1 MGVFLAT
8 ETAIRASFLHA
19 YLSNDRATGIAAVA
33 AAAGF
38 ALCAVRT
45 SVPAFAVLA
54 VTQLVLHALR
64 MRFLHRPY
72 RQEIA
77 RRPFRRALS
86 TARIVRWEL
95 AATAFAG
102 ALFLSIALGCVV
114 AFTQTTDEFSRV
126 LTLCLTLSNALG
138 IIGRS
143 FAIRRMVWV
152 QLLALCI
159 PFSAAMLLATDPW
172 LWTIA
177 GFAVPF
183 ALVTEQLTVR
193 LRRDLVAV
201 VHEREAARDTAERF
215 SATLEAIPDLVIH
228 LDPDGLARVANASAI
243 ALLPDLSGR
252 TTFAEA
258 VRRNSLFAA
267 GEVSRLLRF
276 VETARERVA
285 AETFGTGDGRLLDVS
300 VSRPMETDTLIVI
313 ADVTERERALAAIV
327 TMAREDH
334 LTGLMSRAWFM
345 ESATARLAQ
354 RADGCGAALAV
365 LDVDGFKQLNDEL
378 GHHAGDA
385 ALRVLSSVIAE
396 ICGRDVIATRH
407 GSDEFAILSVGDA
420 NHLEAFRIDVAGVIA
435 EFTARYREAP
445 VRLSAS
451 AGVSLEC
458 ASIDTLMATA
468 DVALLEARKTGS
480 RNGHGGTIHTYDDTL
495 RERTQKRERMK
506 ELLVAA
512 VRSGD
517 GIVLAYQPIVDPR
530 AARVVGAEALC
541 RWHHPELGQV
551 PPPVFIELAEELGI
565 IRDLTDIVLRRAT
578 ADCAVWP
585 EQLTVSVN
593 LSAID
598 LEANDL
604 ERRVADALARA
615 GLAPHRLQLE
625 ITESR
630 AIRNDDVTRRL
641 LERFAEL
648 GIGLALDDFG
658 TGFSNLATVAS
669 LPLTTLKID
678 RSLVRTIDE
687 SQGFL
692 LLSGAVT
699 MFARMGLRVV
709 VEGIETEEQ
718 LDLLATTGE
727 RALVQGYFFGR
738 PMPVEQLVALA
749 ARGSVGPALRKVSAA

>member
-8 ETAIRASFLHA
+8 DTAIRASFLHA
-19 YLSNDRATGIAAVA
+19 YLSNDRATGIAAMA

-54 VTQLVLHALR
+54 AMQLVLHALR
-64 MRFLHRPY
+64 IRYLHEPY
-72 RQEIA
+72 KKEA
-77 RRPFRRALS
+77 ERRTHRRTMS
-86 TARIVRWEL
+86 IERIKRWER

-102 ALFLSIALGCVV
+102 ALFLSIALGCVL
-114 AFTQTTDEFSRV
+114 AFTQTTDEFTRV

-152 QLLALCI
+152 QLAALCV
-159 PFSAAMLLATDPW
+159 PFSIAMLLASDPW

-177 GFAVPF
+177 GFAIPF

-201 VHEREAARDTAERF
+201 VHEREAARDTADRF

-228 LDPDGLARVANASAI
+228 LDPKGHARVANAA
-243 ALLPDLSGR
+243 AATLLPDLKGR
-252 TTFAEA
+252 TTFGEA

-276 VETARERVA
+276 VEGADQRVA
-285 AETFGTGDGRLLDVS
+285 AETFGTGDGRILDVS
-300 VSRPMETDTLIVI
+300 VSRTVGDDTLIVI

-345 ESATARLAQ
+345 ECATVRLRDRPAEH
-354 RADGCGAALAV
+354 GAALAV
-365 LDVDGFKQLNDEL
+365 FDLDGFKQLNDEL

-385 ALRVLSSVIAE
+385 ALRVFSSIIAE
-396 ICGRDVIATRH
+396 VCGSSVIATRH
-407 GSDEFAILSVGDA
+407 GGDEFAALSVGDA
-420 NHLEAFRIDVAGVIA
+420 NHLEAFRIDIAGVIA
-435 EFTARYREAP
+435 EFSARYREAP

-451 AGVSLEC
+451 AGLSFEC
-458 ASIDTLMATA
+458 ASIDALMATA
-468 DVALLEARKTGS
+468 DIALLEARKTRS
-480 RNGHGGTIHTYDDTL
+480 RSGHGGAIHIYDDEL
-495 RERTQKRERMK
+495 RERTEKRERMK

-512 VRSGD
+512 VRTGD

-541 RWHHPELGQV
+541 RWHHAELGQV

-578 ADCAVWP
+578 ADCGEWP
-585 EQLTVSVN
+585 DHLTVSVN

-598 LEANDL
+598 LEADDL
-604 ERRVADALARA
+604 EQRVATALRA
-615 GLAPHRLQLE
+615 ANLAPQRLQLE

-630 AIRNDDVTRRL
+630 AVRNDCRTRQL
-641 LERFAEL
+641 LERFAGL

-687 SQGFL
+687 PQGFL

-699 MFARMGLRVV
+699 MFARMGLRIV
-709 VEGIETEEQ
+709 VEGIETESQ
-718 LDLLATTGE
+718 LDLLASVAEG
-727 RALVQGYFFGR
+727 ALVQGYFFGR
-738 PMPVEQLVALA
+738 PMPVDQLVALA
-749 ARGSVGPALRKVSAA
+749 CRGTVGPALREVPTA